1 MLWKDTLG
9 VIDLFRY
16 QGLLIS
22 EGVDQAE
29 TGKVKMNPLDGE
41 RGEEFSRQNEGGLC

>member
-1 MLWKDTLG
+1 MLWEDILG

-22 EGVDQAE
+22 QGVNQAK
-29 TGKVKMNPLDGE
+29 TGKIKMEMDGE
-41 RGEEFSRQNEGGLC
+41 RGEEFSRQYEGASC